1 MCREFRDMSFTKIAA
16 ASLMLFSTLRSQ
28 AGTPESLC
36 GFVRDQSGASVVAT
50 SELSTANTR
59 VDATTDA
66 AGQFC
71 FRPLEPGEYEL
82 TVHAP
87 GFRTNQQ
94 KVIMHACESKRLTIS
109 LSLEAVAEQVTVA
122 EGSADV
128 GSLNVAQTQISSGL
142 LHNLPS
148 ESVNAALSSI
158 LTLTTPGVA
167 ADSNGVFHPLGE
179 HAETSFSI
187 DGQPI
192 SDQQSR
198 IFSNQ
203 ISASAIQEM
212 RTLQGAP
219 PAEFGD
225 KTSLIVEA
233 TTRSGLSAGK
243 ARGSISL
250 GYGSFETPTASVTF
264 ASGGK
269 TFGNFL
275 ALDGVDSN
283 RFLDAP
289 EFQPL
294 HARGNAEN
302 VFDRFDWRPSDTTSL
317 HLNVT
322 AARSWFQVP
331 NTYDQQA
338 ARQDQRQHMTSFN
351 AGLAFSRILSPALLL
366 TANTWVRQDRVNYFP
381 SPESF
386 ADQPATLSQSRRLT
400 STGLRSDLA
409 YSHGRHTAKGGV
421 QVQITPLSEAFR
433 TGLTDPAFNSPC
445 VDASGAPVG
454 NSSFTSSSQC
464 AVAGYRENASY
475 QPALL
480 PFDLT
485 RGGALFQFRG
495 ATTIYEESAYLQDS
509 MKFGQFHLNFGLRYD
524 HYAGLSNGSGI
535 QPRTGIAYQLRSTG
549 TVLHV
554 SYARIFL
561 TPYNENLILSSAT
574 GAGGLANGSLG
585 AASVQALTPARRNQ
599 FNAGVEQQL
608 GPKLSLQAEY
618 FWKFT

>member
-1 MCREFRDMSFTKIAA
+1 MSFTKIAA

-94 KVIMHACESKRLTIS
+94 KVIMHAGESKRLTIS

-203 ISASAIQEM
+203 ISASTIEEM

-219 PAEFGD
+219 PAEF
-225 KTSLIVEA
+225 
-233 TTRSGLSAGK
+233 R
-243 ARGSISL
+243 
-250 GYGSFETPTASVTF
+250 
-264 ASGGK
+264 
-269 TFGNFL
+269 
-275 ALDGVDSN
+275 
-283 RFLDAP
+283 
-289 EFQPL
+289 
-294 HARGNAEN
+294 
-302 VFDRFDWRPSDTTSL
+302 
-317 HLNVT
+317 
-322 AARSWFQVP
+322 
-331 NTYDQQA
+331 
-338 ARQDQRQHMTSFN
+338 RQDQS
-351 AGLAFSRILSPALLL
+351 ACGS
-366 TANTWVRQDRVNYFP
+366 NY
-381 SPESF
+381 
-386 ADQPATLSQSRRLT
+386 A
-400 STGLRSDLA
+400 
-409 YSHGRHTAKGGV
+409 
-421 QVQITPLSEAFR
+421 
-433 TGLTDPAFNSPC
+433 
-445 VDASGAPVG
+445 
-454 NSSFTSSSQC
+454 
-464 AVAGYRENASY
+464 
-475 QPALL
+475 
-480 PFDLT
+480 
-485 RGGALFQFRG
+485 
-495 ATTIYEESAYLQDS
+495 
-509 MKFGQFHLNFGLRYD
+509 FGLERWKVERHCFD
-524 HYAGLSNGSGI
+524 R
-535 QPRTGIAYQLRSTG
+535 PRI
-549 TVLHV
+549 V
-554 SYARIFL
+554 
-561 TPYNENLILSSAT
+561 
-574 GAGGLANGSLG
+574 
-585 AASVQALTPARRNQ
+585 
-599 FNAGVEQQL
+599 
-608 GPKLSLQAEY
+608 
-618 FWKFT
+618 